1 MKIITYFNAREKA
14 ELRIEVLKSNLGEL
28 GNKRIWK
35 RLMHVLRQKQKFT
48 ERLISLIQRADN
60 EATK

>member
-14 ELRIEVLKSNLGEL
+14 ERRIEVLESNLGEL